1 MPAMPARPATLREHV
16 LEVASRLFY
25 EKGVRNVGIDE
36 IIKESGVA
44 RMTLY
49 NNFGSKDQLVKE
61 YLNRTSE
68 TFLAEYREKI
78 DRAAAEPRDRLVAAF
93 IVLDEWFS
101 SPDFRGCWITN
112 ATVEMPKHDG
122 PVRDARESYHAA
134 LRVLFLELAHDAEVS
149 EPEELVELLLVIQRG
164 AIISAL
170 LESDPSASE
179 RASRVAKRVVEAYLP
194 VHA

>member
-1 MPAMPARPATLREHV
+1 MSSRPATLREHV

-68 TFLAEYREKI
+68 NFLTEYRGKI
-78 DRAAAEPRDRLVAAF
+78 ENAAKEPADRLVAAF
-93 IVLDEWFS
+93 SVLDEWFS
-101 SPDFRGCWITN
+101 SADFRGCWITN

-122 PVRDARESYHAA
+122 PVREARESYHAS
-134 LRVLFLELAHDAEVS
+134 LRHLFLDLAREAEVS
-149 EPEELVELLLVIQRG
+149 DPKELVEQLLVIQRG

-170 LESDPSASE
+170 LESDPAASA

>member
-1 MPAMPARPATLREHV
+1 MSTRPPTLREHV

-68 TFLAEYREKI
+68 KFLAEYREKI
-78 DRAAAEPRDRLVAAF
+78 DNAASEPRERLVAAF
-93 IVLDEWFS
+93 SVLDEWFS
-101 SPDFRGCWITN
+101 SPEFRGCWITN

-122 PVRDARESYHAA
+122 PVREARESYHTA
-134 LRVLFLELAHDAEVS
+134 LRELFLDLARTAEVANA
-149 EPEELVELLLVIQRG
+149 EELVEQLLVIQRG

-170 LESDPSASE
+170 LESDPTASE

-194 VHA
+194 VTAA

>member
-1 MPAMPARPATLREHV
+1 MSSKPATLREHI

-36 IIKESGVA
+36 IIKESGIA

-78 DRAAAEPRDRLVAAF
+78 DNAASDPRERLVAAF
-93 IVLDEWFS
+93 VVLAEWFS
-101 SPDFRGCWITN
+101 SPLFRGCWITN

-122 PVRDARESYHAA
+122 PVREARESYHAS
-134 LRVLFLELAHDAEVS
+134 LRELFLELARQADVENG
-149 EPEELVELLLVIQRG
+149 EELVEQLLVIQRG

-170 LESDPSASE
+170 VESDASVAE

-194 VHA
+194 VAV

>member
-1 MPAMPARPATLREHV
+1 MSNRPATLREHV

-68 TFLAEYREKI
+68 KFLSEYREKI
-78 DRAAAEPRDRLVAAF
+78 ERAALEPRDRLVAAF
-93 IVLDEWFS
+93 KVLDEWFS
-101 SPDFRGCWITN
+101 SPTSVAAGSPMPRSRCPSTTVRCARPGR
-112 ATVEMPKHDG
+112 ATTPSCASCSSTS
-122 PVRDARESYHAA
+122 RARPTSPT
-134 LRVLFLELAHDAEVS
+134 RKS
-149 EPEELVELLLVIQRG
+149 W
-164 AIISAL
+164 SN
-170 LESDPSASE
+170 SSW
-179 RASRVAKRVVEAYLP
+179 
-194 VHA
+194 

>member
-1 MPAMPARPATLREHV
+1 MTTSRPATLRDHV

-61 YLNRTSE
+61 YLNLTSE
-68 TFLAEYREKI
+68 RFLAEYREKI
-78 DRAAAEPRDRLVAAF
+78 ERAAKSPSDRLVAAF
-93 IVLDEWFS
+93 SILDEWFS
-101 SPDFRGCWITN
+101 SKDFRGCWITN

-122 PVRDARESYHAA
+122 PVREARESYHAA
-134 LRVLFLELAHDAEVS
+134 LRVLFLDLAREAEVS
-149 EPEELVELLLVIQRG
+149 DPDELVEQLLVIQRG

-170 LESDPSASE
+170 LESDPSAAE

>member
-1 MPAMPARPATLREHV
+1 M
-16 LEVASRLFY
+16 
-25 EKGVRNVGIDE
+25 RNVGIDE

-61 YLNRTSE
+61 YLNLSSE
-68 TFLAEYREKI
+68 RFLTEYREKI
-78 DRAAAEPRDRLVAAF
+78 ERAPKSPRDRLVAALS
-93 IVLDEWFS
+93 ILDEWFS
-101 SPDFRGCWITN
+101 SKDFRGCWITN

-122 PVRDARESYHAA
+122 RCATPARATRRAA
-134 LRVLFLELAHDAEVS
+134 RALPGPRAEAEVS
-149 EPEELVELLLVIQRG
+149 DPEELVEQLLVIQRG

-170 LESDPSASE
+170 LESDPTAAE

>member
-1 MPAMPARPATLREHV
+1 MSSRPATLREHV

-68 TFLAEYREKI
+68 NFLTEYREKI
-78 DRAAAEPRDRLVAAF
+78 ENAAKEPRDRLVAAF
-93 IVLDEWFS
+93 SVLDEWFS
-101 SPDFRGCWITN
+101 SVDFRGCWITN

-122 PVRDARESYHAA
+122 PVREARESYHAK
-134 LRVLFLELAHDAEVS
+134 LRELFLDLAREAEVS
-149 EPEELVELLLVIQRG
+149 EPEELVEQLLVIQRG

-170 LESDPSASE
+170 LESDPAASE
-179 RASRVAKRVVEAYLP
+179 RAGRVAKRVVEAYLP
-194 VHA
+194 VPA

>member
-1 MPAMPARPATLREHV
+1 MTNRPASLREHV
-16 LEVASRLFY
+16 LDVASRLFY

-68 TFLAEYREKI
+68 RFLTEYREKI
-78 DRAAAEPRDRLVAAF
+78 DRAAAQPSDRLVAAF
-93 IVLDEWFS
+93 SVLDEWFS

-122 PVRDARESYHAA
+122 PVREARESYHAA
-134 LRVLFLELAHDAEVS
+134 LRELFLDLARDAEVS
-149 EPEELVELLLVIQRG
+149 DPEELVEQLLVIQRG

-170 LESDPSASE
+170 LESDPAASE
-179 RASRVAKRVVEAYLP
+179 RASRVAKRAVEAYLP

>member
-1 MPAMPARPATLREHV
+1 MSNRSSTLREHV

-25 EKGVRNVGIDE
+25 EKGVKNVGIDE
-36 IIKESGVA
+36 IVKESGVA

-49 NNFGSKDQLVKE
+49 NNFGSKDRLVKE

-68 TFLAEYREKI
+68 NFLSDYRARIEN
-78 DRAAAEPRDRLVAAF
+78 AASDPRDRLVAALS
-93 IVLDEWFS
+93 VLGEWFS
-101 SPDFRGCWITN
+101 SPEFRGCWITN
-112 ATVEMPKHDG
+112 ATVEMPKHQG
-122 PVRDARESYHAA
+122 PVREARESYHAA
-134 LRVLFLELAHDAEVS
+134 LRELFLDLAREADVS

-179 RASRVAKRVVEAYLP
+179 RATRVAKRVVEAYLP

>member
-1 MPAMPARPATLREHV
+1 MSNRPPALREHV
-16 LEVASRLFY
+16 LDVASRLFY

-68 TFLAEYREKI
+68 RFLAEYRDKI
-78 DRAAAEPRDRLVAAF
+78 ENAATEPRDRLVAALS
-93 IVLDEWFS
+93 VLDEWFS

-122 PVRDARESYHAA
+122 PVREARESYHAA
-134 LRVLFLELAHDAEVS
+134 LRELFLDLARDAEVS
-149 EPEELVELLLVIQRG
+149 DPEELVEQLLVIQRG

-170 LESDPSASE
+170 LESDPAASA
-179 RASRVAKRVVEAYLP
+179 RAGRLAKRVVEAHLP

>member
-1 MPAMPARPATLREHV
+1 MSNRPATLREHV
-16 LEVASRLFY
+16 LDVASRLFY

-68 TFLAEYREKI
+68 RFLAEYREKI
-78 DRAAAEPRDRLVAAF
+78 ERAAKSPSERLVAAF
-93 IVLDEWFS
+93 DILDEWFS
-101 SPDFRGCWITN
+101 SRDFRGCWITN

-122 PVRDARESYHAA
+122 PVRDARESYHAR
-134 LRVLFLELAHDAEVS
+134 LRELFLDLAREAEVE
-149 EPEELVELLLVIQRG
+149 EPDELVEQLLVIQRG

-170 LESDPSASE
+170 LESDPSAAE
-179 RASRVAKRVVEAYLP
+179 RAGRVARRVVEAYLP